1 MSVKLIVGSDRLT
14 AVLLGEIDHHSAKG
28 IREKIDTAI
37 LENHPQ
43 ELTLNFS
50 QVSFMDSSGIG
61 LVIGRFKAMQEVD
74 GKIVIEGASQQI
86 TKVMR
91 LSGIDRLATIK
102 N

>member
-1 MSVKLIVGSDRLT
+1 MSVKLIVGSEKIT
-14 AVLLGEIDHHSAKG
+14 AILSGEIDHHSA
-28 IREKIDTAI
+28 RYTQKIDSAI

-43 ELTLNFS
+43 ELILNFS

-61 LVIGRFKAMQEVD
+61 LIIGRFKVMQEVD
-74 GKIVIEGASQQI
+74 GKVTIEGASQQI